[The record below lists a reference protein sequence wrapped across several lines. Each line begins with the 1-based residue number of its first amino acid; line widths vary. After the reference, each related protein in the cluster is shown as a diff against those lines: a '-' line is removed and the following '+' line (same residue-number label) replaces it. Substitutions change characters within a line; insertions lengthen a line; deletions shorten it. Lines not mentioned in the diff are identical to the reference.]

1 MASPDNSTVWAQRLV
16 TAGRASEARGAGDGA
31 ALAILSEGE
40 EAYDNLYDSRDD
52 SKFRAP
58 LEFKSYYLSKR
69 LPDETTSSPKFL
81 PGTRLYHEHIGTGCP
96 LGLKDAQPG
105 AARVGMEVALPVAVK
120 ALKKRKRGSRGR
132 RK

>member
-1 MASPDNSTVWAQRLV
+1 MVSPDNSTVWAQGGG

-52 SKFRAP
+52 SKFRVP

-69 LPDETTSSPKFL
+69 LPEACHPMRQSRNAFYFL
-81 PGTRLYHEHIGTGCP
+81 GQGRLQYQ
-96 LGLKDAQPG
+96 LQN
-105 AARVGMEVALPVAVK
+105 
-120 ALKKRKRGSRGR
+120 
-132 RK
+132 

>member
-1 MASPDNSTVWAQRLV
+1 MVSPDNSTVWAQGVV

-52 SKFRAP
+52 SKFRVP

-81 PGTRLYHEHIGTGCP
+81 PGTRLYHEHIGTECP
-96 LGLKDAQPG
+96 LGLKDAQAG
-105 AARVGMEVALPVAVK
+105 AARGGMEVALPVAVK